1 MASDS
6 APETQAPDRREALRL
21 LTSLVGGTA
30 AGAMG
35 AGQAKAVEA
44 APGLQVETLFSLK
57 GKVALLT
64 DAGGIGSREIAHLLG
79 RAGAHVVMADR
90 DFETAKGTAALIA
103 KEGGSAVAMKADIES
118 EASVVALFA
127 DVAKAAGRL
136 DILVNCAG
144 MLANQPLVETTVQ
157 QWDDVQS
164 LNLRANFLCMR
175 EGVKQMLAAGHGG
188 RIVNITT
195 IGSRHPVMNGNE
207 AYGAARQGVSAL
219 TRNTALDYAKNGI
232 LANTVLVG
240 SVLDKVTTHPTTVA
254 AQKAGRIFSGPISE
268 GNRRPLGNGDM
279 TDVAAAVL
287 YLVAPASRWVTGHEL
302 VVDGGFLI
310 S

>member
-1 MASDS
+1 
-6 APETQAPDRREALRL
+6 
-21 LTSLVGGTA
+21 
-30 AGAMG
+30 
-35 AGQAKAVEA
+35 
-44 APGLQVETLFSLK
+44 
-57 GKVALLT
+57 
-64 DAGGIGSREIAHLLG
+64 
-79 RAGAHVVMADR
+79 
-90 DFETAKGTAALIA
+90 
-103 KEGGSAVAMKADIES
+103 
-118 EASVVALFA
+118 
-127 DVAKAAGRL
+127 
-136 DILVNCAG
+136 
-144 MLANQPLVETTVQ
+144 
-157 QWDDVQS
+157 
-164 LNLRANFLCMR
+164 MR

-268 GNRRPLGNGDM
+268 GNRRPLVNGDM

>member
-35 AGQAKAVEA
+35 AGQANAVEA

-64 DAGGIGSREIAHLLG
+64 DAGGIGSREVAHLLG

-90 DFETAKGTAALIA
+90 DFETAKGTAALIT

-219 TRNTALDYAKNGI
+219 TRNTALDYAKDGI

-254 AQKAGRIFSGPISE
+254 AQKAGRVFGGPISE